1 MITMSIKMILNK
13 KGLNFKFK
21 EMREIIAMPL
31 ILF

>member
-1 MITMSIKMILNK
+1 MIMMSIRMILNK
-13 KGLNFKFK
+13 KDLNFKFK